1 MIVNEQIKK
10 DSNYNNQTFKD
21 IRHIDEN
28 EIEYWYARE
37 LTKILEYKQWRNS
50 R

>member
-1 MIVNEQIKK
+1 MNKLKK
-10 DSNYNNQTFKD
+10 DLNYTNQTFED

-37 LTKILEYKQWRNS
+37 LQLTILSTSTKWYK
-50 R
+50 